1 MHTRATI
8 PRVDAHTE
16 VEDREEAILA
26 PYAMRGRESR
36 GRAHPEAEHAHRG
49 PYQRD
54 RDRVVHCTAFRRM
67 AYKTQVFVNHEG
79 DHYRSRLT
87 HTIEVSQIARSL
99 ARALRLSE
107 DLAEVLALVHDI
119 GHPPF
124 GHSGEEALDE
134 EMHASGGFNHNRH
147 ALRVVERLENR
158 YPAFPGLN
166 LSYEVREGIAKHSAK
181 GGAPHVAPFHPEEAP
196 LLEAQAADLADSI
209 AYDSHDVED
218 ALNAGLLEEQ
228 DLAGVGIFAEAR
240 ARIGSEWADLEPGV
254 RRYQLKRTVIDLLV
268 TDAIEETGR
277 RIARAGVASL
287 ADVRSAAREPLVG
300 LTPAVAEGKRTAERF
315 LHERVYRHHR
325 VARMAKKAKRFVT
338 ELFRA
343 LAADPAQLP
352 PKYRKRAESEGT
364 EQAVCDY
371 IAGMTDR
378 FAQDEWLRLF
388 QPFERV

>member
-1 MHTRATI
+1 MDGRS
-8 PRVDAHTE
+8 V
-16 VEDREEAILA
+16 VEEREEAALA

-36 GRAHPEAEHAHRG
+36 GRGFPEAEHPHRG

-134 EMHASGGFNHNRH
+134 EMRGNGGFNHNRH
-147 ALRVVERLENR
+147 ALRVVERLEQR

-166 LSYEVREGIAKHSAK
+166 LSYEVREGIAKHSAAA
-181 GGAPHVAPFHPEEAP
+181 GAPHMAPFHPEEAP

-218 ALNAGLLEEQ
+218 APNAGLPDEEE
-228 DLAGVGIFAEAR
+228 LRGVGLFDEAR
-240 ARIGSEWADLEPGV
+240 ARVGEEWGSLEPGV
-254 RRYQLKRTVIDLLV
+254 RRYQLKRSVIDLLV

-277 RIARAGVASL
+277 RLAAAGVGSL
-287 ADVRSAAREPLVG
+287 ADVRSARAPLVG
-300 LTPAVAEGKRTAERF
+300 LSPPVAEAKRAGERF
-315 LHERVYRHHR
+315 LRDRVYRHHR
-325 VARMAKKAKRFVT
+325 VARMAKKAKRFVA
-338 ELFRA
+338 ELFQAFR
-343 LAADPAQLP
+343 ADPGQLP
-352 PKYRKRAESEGT
+352 PKYRKRAEAEGT
-364 EQAVCDY
+364 PQAVCDY